1 MDNKIKFLFDETY
14 KIAQRVQKIDQLKKE
29 INGKAIWG
37 KIEEKVKDIAIDNL
51 EYNETLKPI
60 YTEMDKIINKYDMNR
75 DNNEFKIISNHFFMQ
90 LKNLVTTKSN
100 FKIQLNRVLQLA
112 YNVGQ
117 LSVFLENTEK
127 YDDIEKTKL
136 NEINEM
142 VMKYR
147 LDVLDTYISI
157 ENQNKINKVLVNIS
171 FDFRDFN
178 DLEKIGKNQE
188 GGNVSNYKQK
198 YLKYKQKYLKLKN
211 FSK

>member
-37 KIEEKVKDIAIDNL
+37 KIEEKIKDIAIDNL

-142 VMKYR
+142 VMKDR

-157 ENQNKINKVLVNIS
+157 ENQNKINKVLENIS

-188 GGNVSNYKQK
+188 GGNVLNYKQK
-198 YLKYKQKYLKLKN
+198 YLKYKQKYLELKN